1 MKIRKGFVSN
11 SSSSSFIIGIDETKK
26 VCECCGKKD
35 LSGKEIFYLLE
46 NSFSYDNSAEMISA
60 NSLNNKEKLFKEI
73 KNFLWSED
81 EEIKKIV
88 DKIDNSKIVL
98 MGSISNHNLAL
109 QNIIFNNKNIDIYYK
124 TEE

>member
-11 SSSSSFIIGIDETKK
+11 SSSSSFIIGIDKTEK

-35 LSGKEIFYLLE
+35 FSGKDIFYLLE
-46 NSFSYDNSAEMISA
+46 HSFSSDNSVEMIST
-60 NSLNNKEKLFKEI
+60 NSLNNKEDLFKEI
-73 KNFLWSED
+73 KDFLWSED

-88 DKIDNSKIVL
+88 DKIDDSKIVL
-98 MGSISNHNLAL
+98 MGSISNHDLVL

-124 TEE
+124 TNE